1 MRTRWFF
8 PAGFLLIFFACAP
21 YKQLKPDPELSPRE
35 QGYIELKKGKNDF
48 ELKKD
53 NQYFI
58 EFPSPP
64 EENFFLVL
72 TYPAKK
78 SLKTSLTARLEKKT
92 NPGESVETAESPA
105 PDSMSV
111 YPVSPEDSV
120 YYWLI
125 NKVNEDVVLSMQYRY
140 VPQWR
145 FRFENKHAEF
155 KETLAANKVDRSVYN
170 SIGKTFNFN
179 GFKFQVAI
187 DSISEN
193 LAALKKVHEE
203 LLSIESIFP
212 KSIVNSDDEAYQNY
226 LKLKSALEEEM
237 AFQDNYLA
245 ILAFF
250 HDESQNRGNTVA
262 LLESVDDYIEYFSR
276 REKLPEN
283 VVSESQL
290 ILKNRLREIIPHYEQ
305 KMRNKQTADPL
316 HPETDHY
323 TSFVKV
329 ATLYETAGIEPP
341 QDYTNLARFV
351 EAFQQKSTTLNGV
364 RKKMI
369 DDYKSVMAM
378 ETLQD
383 DYFTS
388 LKQRTRAL
396 TDSIPTPLGDAYA
409 PYSSYACAV
418 DLNDRIAKLMAR
430 GEKLSREYAEAASI
444 LPQINALAR
453 RADFKG
459 MLGVLSQYRH
469 IDFLMEKYQKLDSMS
484 VEQQASQIRDNLLNR
499 SWAPA
504 EQGLFALHNDR
515 TFIRPE
521 MIMPRKTRVVRDLED
536 SLYLMV
542 DRVTRSRVNTFLEE
556 NVGTLENID
565 SLYESDV
572 FLPAHDITFSSG
584 SKAELIQRKNDLVA
598 HLAKLKENEFPKKA
612 IQLMFDEFLKN
623 PQDNGV
629 ARARA
634 IVAHGE
640 HYKGEDEKTER
651 IVAEV
656 DPNTA
661 KWIIKAKNYRRVFAL
676 PVTDRKNGTNRYFVR
691 FRIKVPTEAKFP
703 VYDVNI
709 KLSKAIAGNAAT
721 KQWFESITINGEP
734 IKNEGRYTI
743 TAPTAGNEYECQ
755 ITPVRM
761 RADKSNQLDI
771 AFDHPSFGVH
781 PLSVMV
787 QKPIIKK
794 N

>member
-1 MRTRWFF
+1 MRTQWFF
-8 PAGFLLIFFACAP
+8 PVGFLLIFFACAP
-21 YKQLKPDPELSPRE
+21 YKQLKPDPELLPRE

-64 EENFFLVL
+64 EKNFFLVL

-78 SLKTSLTARLEKKT
+78 SLETSLTTKLEKKT
-92 NPGESVETAESPA
+92 SPGKPVEEAESPA

-125 NKVNEDVVLSMQYRY
+125 NRVKEDVVLSMQYRY

-155 KETLAANKVDRSVYN
+155 KETLATNKVDRSVYK
-170 SIGKTFNFN
+170 SIGETFHFN
-179 GFKFQVAI
+179 GFNFQVTI
-187 DSISEN
+187 DTITN
-193 LAALKKVHEE
+193 HLGALKKVHEQ

-212 KSIVNSDDEAYQNY
+212 RSILNSEDEAYQNY
-226 LKLKSALEEEM
+226 LTLKSGLEEEM

-245 ILAFF
+245 VLAFF
-250 HDESQNRGNTVA
+250 QDESNNRGNTVA
-262 LLESVDDYIEYFSR
+262 LLESVGDYIEYFSR
-276 REKLPEN
+276 RENLPEN

-290 ILKNRLREIIPHYEQ
+290 ILKNRLREVVPHYEQ
-305 KMRNKQTADPL
+305 KMRGKQTADPL
-316 HPETDHY
+316 DPEKDHY
-323 TSFVKV
+323 TAFMAVDS
-329 ATLYETAGIEPP
+329 LYEAAGIEPP
-341 QDYTNLARFV
+341 RDYKDLARFV
-351 EAFQQKSTTLNGV
+351 KAFQTKSTSLNDI
-364 RKKMI
+364 RREMI
-369 DDYKSVMAM
+369 EDYKSIQAM
-378 ETLQD
+378 ETPQD

-396 TDSIPTPLGDAYA
+396 TDSIPTPIGDAYA

-430 GEKLSREYAEAASI
+430 GEKLSREYAEAASV

-469 IDFLMEKYQKLDSMS
+469 IDFLMEKYQRLDSMS
-484 VEQQASQIRDNLLNR
+484 IEQQSSRIRDDLLSR
-499 SWAPA
+499 SWASA

-515 TFIRPE
+515 TFIHPE
-521 MIMPRKTRVVRDLED
+521 KIMPRKTMVVRDLED

-542 DRVTRSRVNTFLEE
+542 DRVTRSRVDAFLEE

-565 SLYESDV
+565 SLYESEV
-572 FLPAHDITFSSG
+572 FLPVHDITFSSG
-584 SKAELIQRKNDLVA
+584 SKNELIQRKDDLVA

-612 IQLMFDEFLKN
+612 IKLMFDEFLKN

-634 IVAHGE
+634 IVAHGD

-661 KWIIKAKNYRRVFAL
+661 KWIVTAKNYRRVFAL

-709 KLSKAIAGNAAT
+709 KLSKAIAGNAGT
-721 KQWFESITINGEP
+721 NQWFESITINGEP

-743 TAPTAGNEYECQ
+743 TAPTAGNDYECQ